1 MSKATKRKHVTREV
15 LDDYN
20 LPEGQQQIVKVT
32 ASRGN
37 NLHEVQAAKGDLFL
51 VSMPTRFRKNV
62 WIKRGDFVI
71 VDPIQEGDKVKA
83 EISSILYPKQ
93 IKYIQQE
100 SLWPDQFKSK
110 TSSSDLDTAG
120 KQGVDLS
127 TDALAK
133 DISEMSLK
141 DAGSPLGDGGGDEED
156 EDEESDSD
164 NDDDL
169 FVNTNRPTVTYFY
182 SDSEEEEEEDNEER

>member
-1 MSKATKRKHVTREV
+1 MTREV
-15 LDDYN
+15 LDDYS

-37 NLHEVQAAKGDLFL
+37 NLHEVQTAKGDQFL

-83 EISSILYPKQ
+83 EIASILYPKQ

-100 SLWPDQFKSK
+100 SLWPAQFTKK
-110 TSSSDLDTAG
+110 TSSSDLDTDG
-120 KQGVDLS
+120 EQGGDLS
-127 TDALAK
+127 TDTLTK
-133 DISEMSLK
+133 DISKISLR
-141 DAGSPLGDGGGDEED
+141 DAVSRPGDGGDD
-156 EDEESDSD
+156 EDDDDGESDSD

-182 SDSEEEEEEDNEER
+182 SDSEEEDEEDNEER